1 MHSRRRRRRSVSEL
15 KVEICILKEIC
26 INQCIDENSV
36 MQLIET
42 FFCLRSID
50 WLLIT
55 ALILADSK
63 KWNKI
68 K

>member
-15 KVEICILKEIC
+15 KIEICILKEIC

-42 FFCLRSID
+42 FYLPSIHRLTID
-50 WLLIT
+50 YSS
-55 ALILADSK
+55 DFG
-63 KWNKI
+63 
-68 K
+68 

>member
-1 MHSRRRRRRSVSEL
+1 MHSRRRRRRRSVSEL

-50 WLLIT
+50 
-55 ALILADSK
+55 
-63 KWNKI
+63 
-68 K
+68 